1 MTFKSIG
8 TASLYAGIDSE
19 HATSQYAVGTSS
31 LSDSSPAAR
40 NDICALHRAFN
51 VARVGAGLKP
61 APIAHNSRGRS
72 HTLNILLYI
81 SSVAIYS
88 FSLLFS
94 LCVLTLMHV

>member
-51 VARVGAGLKP
+51 VARV
-61 APIAHNSRGRS
+61 
-72 HTLNILLYI
+72 
-81 SSVAIYS
+81 
-88 FSLLFS
+88 
-94 LCVLTLMHV
+94 